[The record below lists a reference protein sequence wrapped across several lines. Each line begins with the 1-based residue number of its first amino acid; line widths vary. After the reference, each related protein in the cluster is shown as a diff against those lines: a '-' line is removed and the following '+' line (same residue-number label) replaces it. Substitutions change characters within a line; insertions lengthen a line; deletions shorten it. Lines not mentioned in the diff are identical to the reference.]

1 MVQRLPGVRHVRE
14 ISFHELELHEAIG
27 EGAFGKVY
35 RAVWQ
40 GGIVA
45 VKVMSSEVSQ
55 RGDCVHQFRRE
66 VETMST
72 MTPHNHVLQLV
83 GACTTGNHYA
93 LVTGVNS
100 CMLIHDIT

>member
-83 GACTTGNHYA
+83 GACTMGNHYA

-100 CMLIHDIT
+100 CMLIHDII